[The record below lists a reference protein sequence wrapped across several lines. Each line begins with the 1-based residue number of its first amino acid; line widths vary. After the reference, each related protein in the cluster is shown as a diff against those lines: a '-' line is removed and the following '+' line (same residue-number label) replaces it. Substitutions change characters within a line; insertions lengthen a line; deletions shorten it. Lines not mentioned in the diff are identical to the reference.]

1 MLRSSEM
8 ATKIDTIPPRHFV
21 RRCMACGYDGP
32 GIHAGQSTHCALC
45 GCDLSAR
52 PPRSYAELEGFVELW
67 PEEPPR
73 EVGLDPAR
81 AKILQR
87 WVAFLFFA
95 ICTVGMLAYLTMAV
109 LAI

>member
-1 MLRSSEM
+1 M

-32 GIHAGQSTHCALC
+32 GLRASQSTHCALC

-67 PEEPPR
+67 VEEAPVQ
-73 EVGLDPAR
+73 VGLDPQR
-81 AKILQR
+81 TRLFQR
-87 WVAFLFFA
+87 WVAFLLFA
-95 ICTVGMLAYLTMAV
+95 VFGLGTLGYLTLAV